1 MSRFTKHP
9 LILFS
14 LAVFLLFSGCGQA
27 GGTGKNPSADT
38 DGTAETSSPPR
49 EVSPAFRGFGA
60 DEVVPKESG
69 VTFTDG
75 PVTFADP
82 VTEEMLRTMLGKP
95 EGEVLH
101 SDFGQIYKIC
111 WTLDDYWCNLQ
122 FKNEAGGSDT
132 MFKCTGQPATL
143 EDFALCY
150 NLQDM
155 SIGSIELPSL
165 EPLASLTQLE
175 RLYFAGTVVTAER
188 LDELALLPALT
199 RLEMAP
205 DDYMD
210 WSEVT
215 DGSFLLPLA
224 DRLTLLEAM
233 GNVRWNPEVLSQM
246 TSLDKLLIENAHDL
260 SFLEDLTQ
268 LESLVLYTCDATDWS
283 PLAAQKDLT
292 YLVISGNDHRVT
304 EVSLDDLRPLTS
316 LDYLAL
322 SFTTINEECS
332 RQEVIDALPSLTGY
346 HTL

>member
-1 MSRFTKHP
+1 MYLHKHR
-9 LILFS
+9 IMFLFF
-14 LAVFLLFSGCGQA
+14 AVLLLFSGCGP
-27 GGTGKNPSADT
+27 K
-38 DGTAETSSPPR
+38 DGTDAMPSSEADAAAVQSSSAPR
-49 EVSPAFRGFGA
+49 EVSSAFRGFGA
-60 DEVVPKESG
+60 DEVQPKESG

-82 VTEEMLRTMLGKP
+82 VTEEMLRAMLGKP
-95 EGEVLH
+95 EGDVLH
-101 SDFGQIYKIC
+101 SELGQIYKIC
-111 WTLDDYWCNLQ
+111 WVGDQYWCNLQ

-132 MFKCTGQPATL
+132 VFKGAQQPKSL

-155 SIGSIELPSL
+155 AFGSIELPSL

-175 RLYFAGTVVTAER
+175 RIYFGGTIVTAER

-199 RLEMAP
+199 RIEMAP
-205 DDYMD
+205 ADYMD
-210 WSEVT
+210 WSGVT

-224 DRLTLLEAM
+224 DRLTFLEAR
-233 GNVRWNPEVLSQM
+233 GNVHWNPEVLSQM
-246 TSLDKLLIENAHDL
+246 TSLDRLLVENADSL

-268 LESLVLYTCDATDWS
+268 LDKLVLYTCTAADWS
-283 PLAAQKDLT
+283 PLASQKDLT
-292 YLVISGNDHRVT
+292 YLVISGNDHMIIQVT
-304 EVSLDDLRPLTS
+304 LNDLMPLTS

-322 SFTTINEECS
+322 SFTAINKECS